1 MKFMKLGMLSW
12 SGINMSWYKF
22 CPIWG
27 RCGYKL
33 LANQSFSHNKPNG
46 FGRERATLGDE
57 TISVA
62 SSYFQ
67 FFSCQHRTTRVLCQ
81 FLGLFRV
88 RLDIFIH

>member
-1 MKFMKLGMLSW
+1 MEWHRNAMVK
-12 SGINMSWYKF
+12 Y

-27 RCGYKL
+27 RFWYKL
-33 LANQSFSHNKPNG
+33 LTNQSFSHNKPNG

-67 FFSCQHRTTRVLCQ
+67 KISRANIEQHECCVN
-81 FLGLFRV
+81 FLGFFGV
-88 RLDIFIH
+88 RLDIFIQ